1 MREFLSAPAWSDGQ
15 TPVQIGDPCD
25 QGRIRLI
32 EQDFKP
38 LLADYLEDRIVLSDF
53 KSKVDGINKHNSF
66 WGFKVIKGQRFF
78 NMVVN
83 VADAPEF
90 CTLGAVLNPA
100 VLGELLS
107 QAFKET
113 EGYMPVRGIRR
124 VSSQL
129 GATCQ
134 SVKGCGACS

>member
-53 KSKVDGINKHNSF
+53 KSKVDGINKRNSF

>member
-1 MREFLSAPAWSDGQ
+1 MEGMREFLSAPAGSDGQ

-32 EQDFKP
+32 EQDLKP
-38 LLADYLEDRIVLSDF
+38 LLGDYLEDKIVLSDF
-53 KSKVDGINKHNSF
+53 KSKVDGINKRNSF
-66 WGFKVIKGQRFF
+66 WGFNGIKGQRFF

-83 VADAPEF
+83 VADPPGF
-90 CTLGAVLNPA
+90 CTFIVPA
-100 VLGELLS
+100 

-113 EGYMPVRGIRR
+113 ESYMPLRRIRR
-124 VSSQL
+124 LSSQL

-134 SVKGCGACS
+134 SVKVKGRDACS

>member
-1 MREFLSAPAWSDGQ
+1 MREFLIGACRSDGQ

-53 KSKVDGINKHNSF
+53 KSKVDGINKRNSF

>member
-1 MREFLSAPAWSDGQ
+1 M
-15 TPVQIGDPCD
+15 
-25 QGRIRLI
+25 
-32 EQDFKP
+32 
-38 LLADYLEDRIVLSDF
+38 
-53 KSKVDGINKHNSF
+53 DGINKRNSF